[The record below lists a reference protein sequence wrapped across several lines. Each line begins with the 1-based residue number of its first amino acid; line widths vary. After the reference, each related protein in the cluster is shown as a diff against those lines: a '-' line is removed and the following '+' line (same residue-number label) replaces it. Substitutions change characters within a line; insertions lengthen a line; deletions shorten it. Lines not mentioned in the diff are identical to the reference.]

1 MLVRRSFFIILL
13 LLNLKLLGIQHN
25 VRGML
30 ERELEGDKASQ
41 SLDEEERILAAKFR
55 PLSQKSSYYIRSGA
69 ESDEGPSLSK
79 GSEAGDSSADRQEN
93 EIDAEDEDSGFF
105 SNNQV

>member
-1 MLVRRSFFIILL
+1 MQQNSVRSLR
-13 LLNLKLLGIQHN
+13 NLHTT
-25 VRGML
+25 
-30 ERELEGDKASQ
+30 
-41 SLDEEERILAAKFR
+41 
-55 PLSQKSSYYIRSGA
+55 SGA

-105 SNNQV
+105 SNNQI